1 MSNGSDTLVLG
12 RKNKVK
18 IIDDQPGQSVRKTQ
32 SCFCLPDIVREDT
45 ML

>member
-1 MSNGSDTLVLG
+1 MVLT
-12 RKNKVK
+12 RLFWEEKNKVK